1 MFGSDSNHWLLP
13 PDTLGCG
20 NLAPLVLSWFPE
32 SSFTNPMGQFGNKF
46 RQAREK
52 KNLSLDDVS
61 NVTKISSRMLKA
73 IEDEHFDQLPGGVF
87 NKGFVRAY
95 AKHLGLNDEEAVA
108 DYLVCLRE
116 AQIDAH
122 EVWDPVRP
130 ELSRAAA
137 PNQLRVAESR
147 KPPAK
152 AQPPLPVDE
161 LPELQLPRVQDI
173 RRAPKKFAGKR
184 ASGPPWSI
192 VTVAA
197 LVVVLAILLW
207 TRHYRSS
214 GAAASS
220 SPAAVTASNTA
231 AAVPSTTAPS
241 GSTPSAPQ
249 ASQAVASTAP
259 QPPPPKATRTSPPAT
274 SEPTASETPA
284 VSTKEASDVTIRSFA
299 PSNTKPAAKPA
310 QSLTLVIRAAETSW
324 ISVQADGQLVSQ
336 ETLIAPAATSFHA
349 TRELVVRVGNAAGV
363 SFLWNGE
370 ELPAQGAESEA
381 KTFVFDAQGMRAP
394 ASDQTPH

>member
-1 MFGSDSNHWLLP
+1 
-13 PDTLGCG
+13 
-20 NLAPLVLSWFPE
+20 
-32 SSFTNPMGQFGNKF
+32 MGQFGNKF

-73 IEDEHFDQLPGGVF
+73 IEEEHFDQLPGGVF

-108 DYLVCLRE
+108 DYLLCLRE

-130 ELSRAAA
+130 ELSRAA
-137 PNQLRVAESR
+137 PQNQLRVAESG

-152 AQPPLPVDE
+152 TQPPVQVEE

-173 RRAPKKFAGKR
+173 RPAPKKFSGKR
-184 ASGPPWSI
+184 ESGIPWSI
-192 VTVAA
+192 VAVAA
-197 LVVVLAILLW
+197 VVIVLATFLW
-207 TRHYRSS
+207 IRHSRSTR
-214 GAAASS
+214 AAAPSAAPLTVSNTAGLAPSATPSATPSAVSTASASAASQTIAPTPEQPSSKPAPKPAQS
-220 SPAAVTASNTA
+220 SPASQT
-231 AAVPSTTAPS
+231 S
-241 GSTPSAPQ
+241 G
-249 ASQAVASTAP
+249 VA
-259 QPPPPKATRTSPPAT
+259 
-274 SEPTASETPA
+274 
-284 VSTKEASDVTIRSFA
+284 TKDTSDVTIRSFA

-310 QSLTLVIRAAETSW
+310 LTLVIRATETSW

-363 SFLWNGE
+363 SFIWNGE

-394 ASDQTPH
+394 ASDPTH

>member
-1 MFGSDSNHWLLP
+1 
-13 PDTLGCG
+13 
-20 NLAPLVLSWFPE
+20 
-32 SSFTNPMGQFGNKF
+32 MGEFGNKF

-87 NKGFVRAY
+87 NKGFIRAY
-95 AKHLGLNDEEAVA
+95 AKHLGLNDEEAVS

-137 PNQLRVAESR
+137 PNQLRVAEPR

-152 AQPPLPVDE
+152 AQPPVQVEE

-173 RRAPKKFAGKR
+173 RPAPKKFAGKR
-184 ASGPPWSI
+184 ETGIPWSI
-192 VTVAA
+192 VAVAA
-197 LVVVLAILLW
+197 VVVVLAILLW
-207 TRHYRSS
+207 TRHYRSTR
-214 GAAASS
+214 AAAPLSN
-220 SPAAVTASNTA
+220 AAVTAANPA
-231 AAVPSTTAPS
+231 AAVPSATAS
-241 GSTPSAPQ
+241 ALSTPSASP
-249 ASQAVASTAP
+249 ASQAVASTAQP
-259 QPPPPKATRTSPPAT
+259 QPTPARATPPAT
-274 SEPTASETPA
+274 SAPTASQTPA
-284 VSTKEASDVTIRSFA
+284 VTTKEASDVTIRSFA
-299 PSNTKPAAKPA
+299 PSNTKPVEKPA

-349 TRELVVRVGNAAGV
+349 SRELVVRVGNAAGV

-370 ELPAQGAESEA
+370 EFPAQGAESEA
-381 KTFVFDAQGMRAP
+381 KTFVFNAQGMRAP
-394 ASDQTPH
+394 ASDQTH

>member
-1 MFGSDSNHWLLP
+1 
-13 PDTLGCG
+13 
-20 NLAPLVLSWFPE
+20 
-32 SSFTNPMGQFGNKF
+32 MGQFGNKF

-73 IEDEHFDQLPGGVF
+73 IEEEHFDQLPGGVF

-137 PNQLRVAESR
+137 PNQLRAAESG

-152 AQPPLPVDE
+152 TQPPVQVEE

-173 RRAPKKFAGKR
+173 RPAPKKFSGKR
-184 ASGPPWSI
+184 ENGIPWSI
-192 VTVAA
+192 VAVAA
-197 LVVVLAILLW
+197 VVIVLAMLLW
-207 TRHYRSS
+207 TRHYRSTR
-214 GAAASS
+214 AAASP
-220 SPAAVTASNTA
+220 SPAAVTAANTA
-231 AAVPSTTAPS
+231 AAVPS
-241 GSTPSAPQ
+241 
-249 ASQAVASTAP
+249 AV
-259 QPPPPKATRTSPPAT
+259 
-274 SEPTASETPA
+274 TPA
-284 VSTKEASDVTIRSFA
+284 VSTASASAASQTIAPAPEQPSSKPAPKPAQSSPASQNSGVATKDTSDVTIRSFA

-310 QSLTLVIRAAETSW
+310 LTLVIRATETSW

-363 SFLWNGE
+363 SFIWNGE

-394 ASDQTPH
+394 ASDPTH

>member
-1 MFGSDSNHWLLP
+1 
-13 PDTLGCG
+13 
-20 NLAPLVLSWFPE
+20 
-32 SSFTNPMGQFGNKF
+32 MGEFGNKF

-52 KNLSLDDVS
+52 RNLSLDDVS

-73 IEDEHFDQLPGGVF
+73 IEEEHFDQLPGGVF

-95 AKHLGLNDEEAVA
+95 AKHLGLNDEEAVS

-130 ELSRAAA
+130 ELSRTPA

-152 AQPPLPVDE
+152 AEPPVQVEE

-173 RRAPKKFAGKR
+173 RPAPKKFAGKR
-184 ASGPPWSI
+184 ESGIPWSI
-192 VTVAA
+192 VTVTAI
-197 LVVVLAILLW
+197 VVVLATFLW
-207 TRHYRSS
+207 IRHSRSTRAS
-214 GAAASS
+214 ASS
-220 SPAAVTASNTA
+220 AAPITVSNPPTMA
-231 AAVPSTTAPS
+231 PSATPSGVNTTTAPS
-241 GSTPSAPQ
+241 P
-249 ASQAVASTAP
+249 SQAVASTTQQLPAAP
-259 QPPPPKATRTSPPAT
+259 KPTRSTPPAT
-274 SEPTASETPA
+274 SAPSDSQTPA
-284 VSTKEASDVTIRSFA
+284 VTTKETSDVTIRSFA
-299 PSNTKPAAKPA
+299 PSNTKPGEKPA
-310 QSLTLVIRAAETSW
+310 QSLTLVIRATETSW

-381 KTFVFDAQGMRAP
+381 KTFVFNAQGMRAP
-394 ASDQTPH
+394 ASDQSPR

>member
-1 MFGSDSNHWLLP
+1 
-13 PDTLGCG
+13 
-20 NLAPLVLSWFPE
+20 
-32 SSFTNPMGQFGNKF
+32 MGEFGNKF

-87 NKGFVRAY
+87 NKGFIRAY
-95 AKHLGLNDEEAVA
+95 AKHLGLNDEEAVS

-137 PNQLRVAESR
+137 PNQLRVAEPR

-152 AQPPLPVDE
+152 AQPPVQVEE

-173 RRAPKKFAGKR
+173 RPAPKKFAGKR
-184 ASGPPWSI
+184 ESGMPWSI
-192 VTVAA
+192 VAVAGV
-197 LVVVLAILLW
+197 VVVLATFLW
-207 TRHYRSS
+207 IRHSRSTRP
-214 GAAASS
+214 AASS
-220 SPAAVTASNTA
+220 PAPVTVSNTA
-231 AAVPSTTAPS
+231 AVAPS
-241 GSTPSAPQ
+241 ATPSAVTTASASA
-249 ASQAVASTAP
+249 ASQAVASTAQQ
-259 QPPPPKATRTSPPAT
+259 QPAPPKATRSTPTAT
-274 SEPTASETPA
+274 SAPTASETP
-284 VSTKEASDVTIRSFA
+284 TKEASDVTIRSFA
-299 PSNTKPAAKPA
+299 PSNTKPVEKPA

-349 TRELVVRVGNAAGV
+349 SRELVVRVGNAAGV

-370 ELPAQGAESEA
+370 EFPAQGAESEA
-381 KTFVFDAQGMRAP
+381 KTFVFNAQGMRAP
-394 ASDQTPH
+394 ASDQTH

>member
-1 MFGSDSNHWLLP
+1 
-13 PDTLGCG
+13 
-20 NLAPLVLSWFPE
+20 
-32 SSFTNPMGQFGNKF
+32 MGEFGNKF

-73 IEDEHFDQLPGGVF
+73 IEEEHFDQLPGGVF

-130 ELSRAAA
+130 DLSRAAA
-137 PNQLRVAESR
+137 PNQIRVAESR

-152 AQPPLPVDE
+152 AQPPVQVEE
-161 LPELQLPRVQDI
+161 LPELQLPRVQDL
-173 RRAPKKFAGKR
+173 RPAPKKFAGKR
-184 ASGPPWSI
+184 ENGIPWSI
-192 VTVAA
+192 VAVAA
-197 LVVVLAILLW
+197 VVVVLAILLW
-207 TRHYRSS
+207 TRHYRSTR
-214 GAAASS
+214 AAAPP
-220 SPAAVTASNTA
+220 SPAAVTAANTA
-231 AAVPSTTAPS
+231 AAMPSATAPA
-241 GSTPSAPQ
+241 TSAPP
-249 ASQAVASTAP
+249 ASQAVVSTAQP
-259 QPPPPKATRTSPPAT
+259 QPAAPKPTRSTPPAT
-274 SEPTASETPA
+274 SDPTASETPA
-284 VSTKEASDVTIRSFA
+284 VATKETSDVTIRSFA
-299 PSNTKPAAKPA
+299 PSNAKPAEKPA

-381 KTFVFDAQGMRAP
+381 RTFVFDAQGMRAP
-394 ASDQTPH
+394 ASDQSPH

>member
-1 MFGSDSNHWLLP
+1 
-13 PDTLGCG
+13 
-20 NLAPLVLSWFPE
+20 
-32 SSFTNPMGQFGNKF
+32 MGQFGNKF

-52 KNLSLDDVS
+52 KDLSLDDVS

-73 IEDEHFDQLPGGVF
+73 IEEEHFDQLPGGVF
-87 NKGFVRAY
+87 NKGFIRAY

-130 ELSRAAA
+130 ELPRAAA
-137 PNQLRVAESR
+137 PNQPSVSDSR

-152 AQPPLPVDE
+152 AQPPVQVEE
-161 LPELQLPRVQDI
+161 LPELQLPRVQDL
-173 RRAPKKFAGKR
+173 RPAPKKFSGKR
-184 ASGPPWSI
+184 ESGIPWSI
-192 VTVAA
+192 VAVAA

-207 TRHYRSS
+207 NRHSRSPR
-214 GAAASS
+214 AAASP
-220 SPAAVTASNTA
+220 SPAAVTPSNTA
-231 AAVPSTTAPS
+231 AVPSAIAPAVSTA
-241 GSTPSAPQ
+241 SAPP
-249 ASQAVASTAP
+249 ASQEVASTAQQ
-259 QPPPPKATRTSPPAT
+259 QPTPPKATRTAPPAA
-274 SEPTASETPA
+274 SAPTASDTPA
-284 VSTKEASDVTIRSFA
+284 VAAKEASDVTIRSFA
-299 PSNTKPAAKPA
+299 PSGTKPAAKPA

-349 TRELVVRVGNAAGV
+349 SRELVVRVGNAAGV

>member
-1 MFGSDSNHWLLP
+1 MIGS
-13 PDTLGCG
+13 GI
-20 NLAPLVLSWFPE
+20 
-32 SSFTNPMGQFGNKF
+32 SFTNPMGEFGNKF

-73 IEDEHFDQLPGGVF
+73 IEEEHFDQLPGGVF
-87 NKGFVRAY
+87 NKGFIRAY
-95 AKHLGLNDEEAVA
+95 AKHLGLNDEEAVS

-122 EVWDPVRP
+122 EVWEPVRP

-137 PNQLRVAESR
+137 PNQLRMAESR

-152 AQPPLPVDE
+152 TQPPVQVEE

-173 RRAPKKFAGKR
+173 RPAPKKFSGKHE
-184 ASGPPWSI
+184 SGIPWSI
-192 VTVAA
+192 VAVAA
-197 LVVVLAILLW
+197 IVVVLAAFLW
-207 TRHYRSS
+207 IRHSRSTR
-214 GAAASS
+214 AASP
-220 SPAAVTASNTA
+220 SPTAVSASKTA
-231 AAVPSTTAPS
+231 AAMPAAITPAVSAT
-241 GSTPSAPQ
+241 STPA
-249 ASQAVASTAP
+249 ASQAVASTEQQSPAAS
-259 QPPPPKATRTSPPAT
+259 KATRSTPPAT
-274 SEPTASETPA
+274 STPSGSQAPA
-284 VSTKEASDVTIRSFA
+284 VATKETSDVTIRSFA
-299 PSNTKPAAKPA
+299 PSNTKPAEKPA
-310 QSLTLVIRAAETSW
+310 QSLTLVIRATETSW

-381 KTFVFDAQGMRAP
+381 KTFVFNAQGMRAP
-394 ASDQTPH
+394 ASDQTR